1 MNDLDLMVCA
11 HMCDLDRIANQMIE
25 YTRMG
30 IMDVHIEFP
39 FAPTEADYNYLR
51 NRLNKEG
58 IDI

>member
-25 YTRMG
+25 YARMG

-39 FAPTEADYNYLR
+39 FVPTEADCNYLR

>member
-1 MNDLDLMVCA
+1 MVCA

-25 YTRMG
+25 YARMG

-39 FAPTEADYNYLR
+39 FVPTEADYNYLR